1 VDKQTFLIVL
11 LSSQFVL
18 IILDIYERFLGQH
31 RRYSGL
37 RSRPGTLLFL
47 VGTTVVY
54 GSLQF
59 GGLALVPNAEELLIY
74 SSAFVNSVISE
85 SGDNGALGV
94 VAMMV
99 VGVVGFYFVGLCD
112 YLMHRYVSHSRPMW
126 FSHENHHLSTDVS
139 TYMPGMSV
147 RPFAVVVVFPSTA
160 VTIFSLQLALGL
172 SGFVVSDL
180 VSLLYF
186 VVLVQTG
193 VLGASHSAFLRRR
206 RWVHKLLKPFGI
218 TTPQEHWLHHAS
230 DLECNYG
237 NSVTL
242 WDRVFGT
249 YLDPETVADGEHRA
263 GLAYDQDFLG
273 AITLGKL
280 KLSGRLRNYFKLDR
294 YCYLDPT

>member
-1 VDKQTFLIVL
+1 M
-11 LSSQFVL
+11 L
-18 IILDIYERFLGQH
+18 IILDFHERFLGQN

-37 RSRPGTLLFL
+37 RSRPRTLLFL

-59 GGLALVPNAEELLIY
+59 GGLALVPNAEELLIL
-74 SSAFVNSVISE
+74 SSAFVNDFINKN
-85 SGDNGALGV
+85 GDDGALGV
-94 VAMMV
+94 VAMAF

-172 SGFVVSDL
+172 SGFVVSDM
-180 VSLLYF
+180 VSLLYI

-193 VLGASHSAFLRRR
+193 VGGASHSAFLRRR
-206 RWVHKLLKPFGI
+206 WWIHKLLKPLGI

-273 AITLGKL
+273 AITLSQL
-280 KLSGRLRNYFKLDR
+280 KLSSRLRNYFKLDR

>member
-1 VDKQTFLIVL
+1 MDKQTFLIVL

-18 IILDIYERFLGQH
+18 IILDFHERFLGQN

-37 RSRPGTLLFL
+37 PFRPRTLLFL

-59 GGLALVPNAEELLIY
+59 GGLALVPNAEELLIL
-74 SSAFVNSVISE
+74 SSAFVNDFINK

-94 VAMMV
+94 VAMV
-99 VGVVGFYFVGLCD
+99 FVGVVGFYFVGLCD

-172 SGFVVSDL
+172 SGFVVSDMA
-180 VSLLYF
+180 SLLYI

-193 VLGASHSAFLRRR
+193 VLGASHSVFLRRR
-206 RWVHKLLKPFGI
+206 RWIHKLLKPFGI

>member
-1 VDKQTFLIVL
+1 MDKQTFLIVL
-11 LSSQFVL
+11 LSSQFALIVL
-18 IILDIYERFLGQH
+18 DFDERFLGPY
-31 RRYSGL
+31 RLYGDIRSNL
-37 RSRPGTLLFL
+37 RPLLFL
-47 VGTTVVY
+47 VGTTIVY

-59 GGLALVPNAEELLIY
+59 GGLALVPNAEELLVF
-74 SSAFVNSVISE
+74 SSTIVDDFINE
-85 SGDNGALGV
+85 SGENGALGV
-94 VAMMV
+94 VALAF

-112 YLMHRYVSHSRPMW
+112 YLMHRFVSHSGPMW
-126 FSHENHHLSTDVS
+126 FSHENHHLPTDVS

-147 RPFAVVVVFPSTA
+147 RPFAVIVIFPSTA

-172 SGFVVSDL
+172 SGFAVWDL
-180 VSLLYF
+180 VSLLYI

-193 VLGASHSAFLRRR
+193 VLGASHSAYLRHRW
-206 RWVHKLLKPFGI
+206 WVHKLLKPFGI

-249 YLDPETVADGEHRA
+249 YLDPETIADGEHRA

-280 KLSGRLRNYFKLDR
+280 KLSGRLRKFFKLDR
-294 YCYLDPT
+294 YCYLEPT